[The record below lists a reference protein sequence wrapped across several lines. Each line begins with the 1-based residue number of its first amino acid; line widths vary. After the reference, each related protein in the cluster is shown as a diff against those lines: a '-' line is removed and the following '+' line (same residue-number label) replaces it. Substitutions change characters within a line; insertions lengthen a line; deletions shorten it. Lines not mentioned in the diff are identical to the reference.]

1 METNYAAIIFV
12 LALAVTVIV
21 AVNKFIRSHI
31 LGTFKYDNSGAT
43 YRCMLEF
50 DDLDDV
56 EKHSFAIV
64 KIREADLNLP
74 GEKKS
79 HNRQPL

>member
-1 METNYAAIIFV
+1 MAMYILAAI
-12 LALAVTVIV
+12 LAIAIIAAITI
-21 AVNKFIRSHI
+21 FIRSHI

-56 EKHSFAIV
+56 EKHRFAIV
-64 KIREADLNLP
+64 RIKEANLNLP
-74 GEKKS
+74 GERKTQDR
-79 HNRQPL
+79 HPL

>member
-1 METNYAAIIFV
+1 MTMYILAAVLAIAIIAAIAI
-12 LALAVTVIV
+12 
-21 AVNKFIRSHI
+21 FIRSHI

-50 DDLDDV
+50 DDLDDI
-56 EKHSFAIV
+56 EKHRFAIV
-64 KIREADLNLP
+64 RIKEANLNLP

-79 HNRQPL
+79 QDRQPL